1 MNSSQRRKA
10 KREHPHQITLTVAGM
25 DRFASYDK
33 KVHQA
38 VSWCKKNCKGTWKTT
53 TSWDHADFQF
63 ASHKDATI
71 FALKWI

>member
-25 DRFASYDK
+25 DRYMSYDK

-38 VSWCKKNCKGTWKTT
+38 VSWCKKNCKGTWKTN
-53 TSWDHADFQF
+53 TS
-63 ASHKDATI
+63 
-71 FALKWI
+71 